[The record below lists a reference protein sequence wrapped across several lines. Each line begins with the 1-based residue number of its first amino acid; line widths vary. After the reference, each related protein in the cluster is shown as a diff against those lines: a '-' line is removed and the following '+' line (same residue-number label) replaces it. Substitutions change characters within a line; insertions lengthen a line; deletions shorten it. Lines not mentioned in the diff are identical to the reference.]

1 MALPAGAARYAP
13 AAVRPLGALALD
25 DAAGRR
31 PCGGARP
38 RAADH
43 RRRAVVEDRALQR
56 GRGLGGDRHG
66 RADAQA
72 IGLQPELLVLLV
84 AADQRVDRVA
94 LQPLRERAQLVGR
107 EPLLDEQVL
116 AHRDL
121 APGALQRVEGVDR
134 RGAVRVVQERERG
147 HGRASYDL
155 AAAVTVLSET
165 APRVAPQ

>member
-43 RRRAVVEDRALQR
+43 RRRAVVEDRALQQR
-56 GRGLGGDRHG
+56 RVLGEDRHDLV
-66 RADAQA
+66 DAPA
-72 IGLQPELLVLLV
+72 IGLHPELLELLV
-84 AADQRVDRVA
+84 TPDRRVA
-94 LQPLRERAQLVGR
+94 RVPLQPLRERAQLVGR

-121 APGALQRVEGVDR
+121 APGA
-134 RGAVRVVQERERG
+134 
-147 HGRASYDL
+147 
-155 AAAVTVLSET
+155 
-165 APRVAPQ
+165 